1 MSPKPSKPIAQRFF
15 YGWVIVVVTFLS
27 SMISAGL
34 TGYGLAFFI
43 IPMSNA
49 LNVSRAAF
57 SSITVFRLLSLPLIP
72 FIGVLADKKQGA
84 RLLMT
89 FGSIAAGL
97 ALILTSTVTNIWQF
111 YLIYGILFGLA
122 STIMGGFVIEPALIA
137 KWFIRHRGRA
147 MAIGTMG
154 ISAGGVIIA
163 PWAGWLVATQGWR
176 TAWVALGITLLVLL
190 TLPAALLVKRSPEDS
205 GLLPDGDTLSPL
217 SSINQPTQI
226 TNARPPDIE
235 YPWTLREAVKTK
247 ALWLLLCVNMFGLIG
262 LMPVIIH
269 QVAYIQDKGF
279 TPANA
284 TTIATAVAFFAMIA
298 KLPWGYW
305 TEKYSLRILISA
317 CGITSGLSVIILV
330 ASTGIPGLYFY
341 AVAHGLTMGGFP
353 TIMNVAWASFFGRQ
367 NSGAIRG
374 AITPPITFM
383 GFLSPAIAGWMWDQS
398 GNYDL
403 AFTCFAIAWIISG
416 LIMCF
421 TKPPKAPT
429 YTSS

>member
-1 MSPKPSKPIAQRFF
+1 MLGNKRKTAKDRFY
-15 YGWVIVVVTFLS
+15 YGWVIVAVTFLS

-43 IPMSNA
+43 IPMSQA

-57 SSITVFRLLSLPLIP
+57 SSITVFRLLSLPIVP
-72 FIGVLADKKQGA
+72 FMGVLVDRKHGP

-89 FGSIAAGL
+89 LGSIAAGIT
-97 ALILTSTVTNIWQF
+97 LIATSTVTTIWQF
-111 YLIYGILFGLA
+111 YVIYGILFGLA
-122 STIMGGFVIEPALIA
+122 STLMGGHVVEPALIA

-163 PWAGWLVATQGWR
+163 PWAGWLVGTLGWR
-176 TAWVALGITLLVLL
+176 TAWIALGITILVFL
-190 TLPAALLVKRSPEDS
+190 TVPAMIFIKRSPEDI
-205 GLLPDGDTLSPL
+205 GLLPDGERLAKVSPSDGPHQENTDL
-217 SSINQPTQI
+217 T
-226 TNARPPDIE
+226 DHE
-235 YPWTLREAVKTK
+235 YPWTLREAIRTK
-247 ALWLLLCVNMFGLIG
+247 ALWLLLVVNMFGLIG

-279 TPANA
+279 SLVTA
-284 TTIATAVAFFAMIA
+284 TTLATTVAFFAMIA

-305 TEKYSLRILISA
+305 TEKYKLRVLISA
-317 CGITSGLSVIILV
+317 CGITSGLSVLILV
-330 ASTGIPGLYFY
+330 TSNGIPGLYLY
-341 AVAHGLTMGGFP
+341 AVVHGLTMGGFP

-383 GFLSPAIAGWMWDQS
+383 GFLSPAIAGWMWDRL

-403 AFTCFAIAWIISG
+403 AFMCFAASWIIAG

-421 TKPPKAPT
+421 TNPPKAPI
-429 YTSS
+429 YSSN

>member
-1 MSPKPSKPIAQRFF
+1 MSA
-15 YGWVIVVVTFLS
+15 
-27 SMISAGL
+27 
-34 TGYGLAFFI
+34 
-43 IPMSNA
+43 A

-57 SSITVFRLLSLPLIP
+57 SSITVFRLISLPLIP
-72 FIGVLADKKQGA
+72 FMGVLVDKKHGA

-97 ALILTSTVTNIWQF
+97 TLIATSTVTSLWQF
-111 YLIYGILFGLA
+111 YFVYGVLFGLA

-163 PWAGWLVATQGWR
+163 PWSGWLVGTLGWR
-176 TAWVALGITLLVLL
+176 AAWIALGITIMALL
-190 TLPAALLVKRSPEDS
+190 TLPAMLLVKRSPEDS
-205 GLLPDGDTLSPL
+205 GLLPDGDRQKDPATSNQ
-217 SSINQPTQI
+217 SSLNGDKLLTEL
-226 TNARPPDIE
+226 E
-235 YPWTLREAVKTK
+235 YPWTLREAIKTR
-247 ALWLLLCVNMFGLIG
+247 ALWLLLGVNMFGLIG
-262 LMPVIIH
+262 LMPVIMH

-279 TPANA
+279 SLVTA
-284 TTIATAVAFFAMIA
+284 TTLATAVAFFAMIA

-305 TEKYSLRILISA
+305 TEKNNLRLVICA

-330 ASTGIPGLYFY
+330 MSHGMPGLYFY
-341 AVAHGLTMGGFP
+341 AITHGLTMGGFP

-398 GNYDL
+398 GNYDI
-403 AFTCFAIAWIISG
+403 AFTCFAGSWIIAG
-416 LIMCF
+416 MIMYF
-421 TKPPKAPT
+421 TNPPKAPT
-429 YTSS
+429 YSSN

>member
-1 MSPKPSKPIAQRFF
+1 
-15 YGWVIVVVTFLS
+15 
-27 SMISAGL
+27 MISAGL

-57 SSITVFRLLSLPLIP
+57 SSITIFRFLSLPLIP
-72 FIGVLADKKQGA
+72 FMGILVDKKHGA

-89 FGSIAAGL
+89 FGSIAAGFT
-97 ALILTSTVTNIWQF
+97 LILTSSVNTIWQF

-122 STIMGGFVIEPALIA
+122 STIMGGHVVEPALIA

-147 MAIGTMG
+147 MAVGTMG

-163 PWAGWLVATQGWR
+163 PWAGWLVGTLGWR
-176 TAWVALGITLLVLL
+176 TAWVALGITLLVCL
-190 TLPAALLVKRSPEDS
+190 TLPALLLVRRSPEDS
-205 GLLPDGDTLSPL
+205 SLLPDGDSP
-217 SSINQPTQI
+217 SPMPSAHQPMQT
-226 TNARPPDIE
+226 TKPDPPNYE
-235 YPWTLREAVKTK
+235 YPWTLREAVKTR

-262 LMPVIIH
+262 LMPVIMH

-279 TPANA
+279 TLVNA
-284 TTIATAVAFFAMIA
+284 TTLATTVAFFAMIA

-305 TEKYSLRILISA
+305 TEKYSLRLLISA

-330 ASTGIPGLYFY
+330 ASTGMPGLYFY
-341 AVAHGLTMGGFP
+341 AVTHGLTMGGFP

-403 AFTCFAIAWIISG
+403 AFTCFAVAWIISG
-416 LIMCF
+416 LIMSF

-429 YTSS
+429 YTSN